1 MKFITNIKR
10 KFSKWFKHNEIPA
23 KDIWS
28 DSEYVI
34 NYAFTC
40 GGVDYYCFDD
50 LGNKPFERALQCVT
64 FYTELGENCTKEV
77 MKEFHTALGKCF
89 IGNKIDISQ
98 VIKIHSV
105 LGDRLYKL
113 PPAPSIIK
121 RIASVVYFDKNE
133 KPTKYDYDYN
143 LKKIKHWEKHLPNDD
158 FFLFQPIKKLIPY
171 LNESDVNISN
181 YLKVWNELENMTL
194 ENLLQPQSQ
203 KVNNKEANK
212 VEA

>member
-10 KFSKWFKHNEIPA
+10 KFPKWCKHNAIPA
-23 KDIWS
+23 KDIWN

-40 GGVDYYCFDD
+40 GGIDYYCFDD
-50 LGNKPFERALQCVT
+50 LSNKPYERALQCVT

-89 IGNKIDISQ
+89 VGNKIDISQ
-98 VIKIHSV
+98 IIKIHSV

-143 LKKIKHWEKHLPNDD
+143 LKKIKHWEEHLP
-158 FFLFQPIKKLIPY
+158 LKFQPPLPFLLLINLFYP
-171 LNESDVNISN
+171 LIVSFQPHN
-181 YLKVWNELENMTL
+181 YLHLKTSLWQYFVLRL
-194 ENLLQPQSQ
+194 QYLLLRQLYYR
-203 KVNNKEANK
+203 
-212 VEA
+212 